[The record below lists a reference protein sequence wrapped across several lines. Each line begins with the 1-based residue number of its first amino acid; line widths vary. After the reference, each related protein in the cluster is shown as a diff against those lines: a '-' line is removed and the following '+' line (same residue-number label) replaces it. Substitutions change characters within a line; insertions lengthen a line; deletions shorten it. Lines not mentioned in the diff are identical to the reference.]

1 MEEKFATIEV
11 SREME
16 QIIEMHKSLLP
27 FICIYILVFQVYNE
41 NKIKLKLIKSYK
53 SFKNIFYVIIDQNN
67 K

>member
-1 MEEKFATIEV
+1 
-11 SREME
+11 ME

-27 FICIYILVFQVYNE
+27 FTCIYVLVFQVYNE

-53 SFKNIFYVIIDQNN
+53 SFKNIFYVIIGQNN

>member
-1 MEEKFATIEV
+1 
-11 SREME
+11 ME

-27 FICIYILVFQVYNE
+27 FTCIYVLVFQVYNE
-41 NKIKLKLIKSYK
+41 NKIKLIKSYK